1 MKEKIFGFATVI
13 IIIAAVT
20 FNTLTLHKEIN
31 SVYNTVNELQIS
43 SSPKSLK
50 EAEAAYELFKQKGT
64 FFGLTLNHE
73 DISNIEDCFSEM
85 IGCLYVGDTDGAA
98 VTKNRLTDALD
109 HLRRLSG
116 INIDAII

>member
-1 MKEKIFGFATVI
+1 MKEKIFGFVTVI

-98 VTKNRLTDALD
+98 VTKNRLTDALG

>member
-1 MKEKIFGFATVI
+1 MKEKIFGFVTVI

-43 SSPKSLK
+43 SSPKSLN
-50 EAEAAYELFKQKGT
+50 EAEAAYELFKQKET

-98 VTKNRLTDALD
+98 VTKNRLTDALG